1 MPIFDVVLK
10 RLTIRGSIVWTR
22 MDLAEAIHVRRRGNR
37 GKGPCALPRGP
48 PRGRQPS
55 PSRICGQDT
64 STAGSC
70 FGSPEGRGRRWR
82 PRKASKPTTQ
92 GRSRAGRP
100 SPLTPRRRLA
110 CSRSRCGPVQFS
122 GTSDA
127 LASPRPSMPRQEGT
141 PRRSARRPGPI
152 HCRSR
157 PPFARLF
164 AISRR
169 SICRTPLGPAVLIGY
184 AGERDS
190 AGSVSRGSGTNGQ
203 EPEAVDH
210 VSMRRVRM
218 HGALRGIRRPW

>member
-10 RLTIRGSIVWTR
+10 RLTIRGSIVGTR

-110 CSRSRCGPVQFS
+110 CSRSRLRPRPVLGHVRCAREPATVHAAAGGHTTQISSASWTDSLPFEAS
-122 GTSDA
+122 VRAPVCHLAPFNLSDA
-127 LASPRPSMPRQEGT
+127 PRT
-141 PRRSARRPGPI
+141 RRADR
-152 HCRSR
+152 
-157 PPFARLF
+157 
-164 AISRR
+164 
-169 SICRTPLGPAVLIGY
+169 ICW
-184 AGERDS
+184 
-190 AGSVSRGSGTNGQ
+190 
-203 EPEAVDH
+203 
-210 VSMRRVRM
+210 
-218 HGALRGIRRPW
+218 GA